1 MFHKT
6 KQLSTGMFHTKNLYE
21 SSDNETM
28 LSMPKKERIQNNLRR
43 LRNVLGLTQE
53 EFGKPFNKTRAD
65 VSRYEA
71 GDHLTLH
78 VLSKIKE
85 IYGFTW
91 QQMLDVKDQSVPA
104 SGKDNMTDKEKIDFL
119 MKTVNTL
126 TDEVANS
133 TITKKKNRGADA

>member
-1 MFHKT
+1 
-6 KQLSTGMFHTKNLYE
+6 MFHTKNLCE
-21 SSDNETM
+21 SSENETIFP
-28 LSMPKKERIQNNLRR
+28 MPKKERIPNNLRR
-43 LRNVLGLTQE
+43 LRIVLGLTQE
-53 EFGKPFNKTRAD
+53 EFGKPFHKTRAD
-65 VSRYEA
+65 ISRYES

-104 SGKDNMTDKEKIDFL
+104 LGKDDMTDKQKIEFL

-126 TDEVANS
+126 TDEIANTTRLS
-133 TITKKKNRGADA
+133 LKKRNRNVDA